1 VLLRK
6 NVLFSTLTVLPLFE
20 KSICLPGVATRK
32 NCLQAQELLVQK
44 LIQICRIRTLIQTID
59 AHRSRR
65 GNSHLMG
72 DLSKMGMAVL
82 VRHSARHVRL
92 TRKRVAAPVAARRE
106 VFHDGSTLGLF
117 KTLDGLGCDSFIARN
132 GR

>member
-1 VLLRK
+1 
-6 NVLFSTLTVLPLFE
+6 
-20 KSICLPGVATRK
+20 
-32 NCLQAQELLVQK
+32 
-44 LIQICRIRTLIQTID
+44 
-59 AHRSRR
+59 
-65 GNSHLMG
+65 MG

-106 VFHDGSTLGLF
+106 VFRDGSTLGLF

-132 GR
+132 GRRKETRIRVGIHASHTSFLLMIVQCSCKLAARELVD